1 MNFFFGIKNEFL
13 NSEIKIP
20 RFQNNGF
27 KSQKYFLHSAIPKN
41 NKWQIDKVFCN
52 FDDDFYYVDFSNFD
66 KDHIF
71 FLAKENEIT
80 NYRRFSSNLLR
91 SFNNFTKTSPIE
103 FRSNLSISIKNKGFS
118 SYQSEYSLEMSQKD
132 GSVLSPLSTLLD
144 QNSEKNILFFKNIFF
159 KPIFEKSKLYIVDI
173 KKKKVI
179 NEFNIFKNQTNEIEI
194 KKEFIQKNYYIFSEK
209 IIGIPLFVSINN
221 GHISFEHTHPPHLFL
236 LNENRYKKVAKL
248 KMEIKSIVN
257 QDFKKYEI

>member
-20 RFQNNGF
+20 KFQNNGF
-27 KSQKYFLHSAIPKN
+27 KSHKYFVYSAIPKN

-52 FDDDFYYVDFSNFD
+52 YDEDFYYIDFSNFN
-66 KDHIF
+66 KSHIF
-71 FLAKENEIT
+71 FLATENEIA
-80 NYRRFSSNLLR
+80 NFRENSINSLI

-103 FRSNLSISIKNKGFS
+103 FRSNLLISIKNKGFS
-118 SYQSEYSLEMSQKD
+118 SYQSEYSFEMSQKN

-159 KPIFEKSKLYIVDI
+159 KPTFEESKLYIVDI
-173 KKKKVI
+173 KDKQIIYQFK
-179 NEFNIFKNQTNEIEI
+179 IFTNQTNEIEI
-194 KKEFIQKNYYIFSEK
+194 RKEFIQKNYYIFTEK

-236 LNENRYKKVAKL
+236 LNEDRFKKVAEL
-248 KMEIKSIVN
+248 KNEIRSIIN
-257 QDFKKYEI
+257 EDIKKYEI